1 LNRYQKMSDAAKAS
15 TVPEELEIIRADEVK
30 LEKIDWLW
38 PGRFALG
45 KLGLLAGM
53 PDRGKGLIFAD
64 MISRVTRGA
73 PWPCNEGT
81 APLGDCVLIQH
92 EDDPSDT
99 VVPRLIAAG
108 ADLKRVRI
116 LTMVKKVD
124 GSGKRIFS
132 LADLP
137 MLYKLLESLDDPQF
151 VGIDPLGSYT
161 GKINAAA
168 GNEVRSTLIPLIEM
182 LKQFHVSSVG
192 VLHFNKKIDI
202 DNPVLR
208 VADSI
213 AFTAMSR
220 HTFVV
225 TDDPE
230 NGRRLLIK
238 GKNNLAPD
246 TKALSYH
253 IELNHGGHDHR
264 DGSEIRAPRVIWGY
278 EHVEIS
284 AVQAMQAENSGAAA
298 HNPRKEAKEFILQTL
313 ADNGPTLAKDLDEA
327 ANAEGISKATL
338 RRAREALAKDK
349 KINCEKQKGGLKKP
363 WIWKLNGEGKN
374 NVEEF

>member
-1 LNRYQKMSDAAKAS
+1 MNRYSKMADAAKAS
-15 TVPEELEIIRADEVK
+15 TVPEELDIIRADKVK

-53 PDRGKGLIFAD
+53 PERGKGLIFTD
-64 MISRVTRGA
+64 MISRITRAA
-73 PWPCNEGT
+73 PWPCNEGR
-81 APLGDCVLIQH
+81 APIGDCVLIQH
-92 EDDPSDT
+92 EDDPGDT

-108 ADLKRVRI
+108 ADLKRIHI
-116 LTMVKKVD
+116 LKMVKKVD
-124 GSGKRIFS
+124 DSGKRIFS

-137 MLYKLLESLDDPQF
+137 MLEKVLESLNDPQF
-151 VGIDPLGSYT
+151 VAIDPLGSYT

-182 LKQFHVSSVG
+182 LKRFHVSG
-192 VLHFNKKIDI
+192 IGILHFNKKVDV

-225 TDDPE
+225 TDEPE
-230 NGRRLLIK
+230 NDRCLLIK

-246 TKALSYH
+246 TKALSFH
-253 IELNHGGHDHR
+253 IEINHGGYDHR
-264 DGSEIRAPRVIWGY
+264 DGDEIKAPRVIWEH

-298 HNPRKEAKEFILQTL
+298 HNPRKEAKEFILQLL
-313 ADNGPTLAKDLDEA
+313 ADNGPTAADDLDKTA
-327 ANAEGISKATL
+327 KAEGISNATL
-338 RRAREALAKDK
+338 RRARD
-349 KINCEKQKGGLKKP
+349 QLKKEGKIKRVKDGLTGP
-363 WIWKLNGEGKN
+363 WIWKLTDGEKD
-374 NVEEF
+374 NVKEF

>member
-1 LNRYQKMSDAAKAS
+1 MNRYAKMADAAKAS
-15 TVPEELEIIRADEVK
+15 TVPEELDIIRADEVK

-53 PDRGKGLIFAD
+53 PERGKGLLFAD
-64 MISRVTRGA
+64 MISRITRGA
-73 PWPCNEGT
+73 PWPCDEGT
-81 APLGDCVLIQH
+81 APTGDCVLVQH
-92 EDDPSDT
+92 EDAAGDT

-108 ADLKRVRI
+108 ADLKRVHI

-124 GSGKRIFS
+124 GSDKRIFS

-137 MLYKLLESLDDPQF
+137 MLYQRLEGLNNPQF

-168 GNEVRSTLIPLIEM
+168 GNEVRSTLIPLLEM
-182 LKQFHVSSVG
+182 LKQFHISGIG
-192 VLHFNKKIDI
+192 VLHFNKKVDV

-246 TKALSYH
+246 IKALSYH
-253 IELNHGGHDHR
+253 IETTHGGTDHR
-264 DGSEIRAPRVIWGY
+264 DGSEIKAPRVIWGH

-284 AVQAMQAENSGAAA
+284 AAQAMQAENSGAAA
-298 HNPRKEAKEFILQTL
+298 HNPRKEAIDFILQTL
-313 ADNGPTLAKDLDEA
+313 VDNGPTTADDLGEVAK
-327 ANAEGISKATL
+327 AEGISNATL
-338 RRAREALAKDK
+338 RRA
-349 KINCEKQKGGLKKP
+349 KGQLKKEGKIERVKDGLTGP
-363 WIWKLNGEGKN
+363 WIWKLTQGEKA

>member
-1 LNRYQKMSDAAKAS
+1 VNRYTKMADAAKAS
-15 TVPEELEIIRADEVK
+15 AVPEELDIIRADAVK

-53 PDRGKGLIFAD
+53 PDRGKGLIFSD
-64 MISRVTRGA
+64 IISRITRGA
-73 PWPCNEGT
+73 PWPCGEGR

-92 EDDPSDT
+92 EDDPGDT

-108 ADLKRVRI
+108 ADLTRVHI
-116 LTMVKKVD
+116 LTMVKKID

-137 MLYKLLESLDDPQF
+137 MLHQLLESLDDPQF

-161 GKINAAA
+161 GKINASA
-168 GNEVRSTLIPLIEM
+168 GNEVRSTLIPVVEM
-182 LKQFHVSSVG
+182 LKQFHVSGIG
-192 VLHFNKKIDI
+192 VLHFNKKSDQ

-230 NGRRLLIK
+230 NERRLLIK

-246 TKALSYH
+246 TKALAYH
-253 IELNHGGHDHR
+253 IETAHGGHDHR
-264 DGSEIRAPRVIWGY
+264 DGSEIRAPRVIWGH
-278 EHVEIS
+278 EHIDIS
-284 AVQAMQAENSGAAA
+284 AMAAMQAENGGKAAS
-298 HNPRKEAKEFILQTL
+298 NPRKEASDFILTTL
-313 ADNGPTLAKDLDEA
+313 ADSGPMSADDLFA
-327 ANAEGISKATL
+327 AAQDEGISEATFK
-338 RRAREALAKDK
+338 RARNALRDDK
-349 KINCEKQKGGLKKP
+349 KISRDKEGLKGP
-363 WIWKLNGEGKN
+363 WVWKLGDGKE
-374 NVEEF
+374 VDDF

>member
-1 LNRYQKMSDAAKAS
+1 VNRYQKMADAAKAS

-53 PDRGKGLIFAD
+53 PDRGKGLIFSD
-64 MISRVTRGA
+64 VISRITRGA
-73 PWPCNEGT
+73 PWPCGEDK

-92 EDDPSDT
+92 EDDPGDT

-108 ADLKRVRI
+108 ADLTRVHI
-116 LTMVKKVD
+116 LTMVKKID

-137 MLYKLLESLDDPQF
+137 MLHQLLERLADPQF

-168 GNEVRSTLIPLIEM
+168 GNEVRSTMIPLVEM
-182 LKQFHVSSVG
+182 LKQFHVSGVG
-192 VLHFNKKIDI
+192 VLHFNKKVDV

-230 NGRRLLIK
+230 NERRLLIK

-253 IELNHGGHDHR
+253 IETAHGGHDHR
-264 DGSEIRAPRVIWGY
+264 DGEEIRAPRVIWGK

-284 AVQAMQAENSGAAA
+284 ATAAMQAENSGRAAN
-298 HNPRKEAKEFILQTL
+298 NPRKEAGGFILETL
-313 ADNGPTLAKDLDEA
+313 ADNGPMSADDLSKA
-327 ANAEGISKATL
+327 ATEEGISDATFL
-338 RRAREALAKDK
+338 RARKALKLSK
-349 KINCEKQKGGLKKP
+349 KISRDKQGLAGP
-363 WIWKLNGEGKN
+363 WVWKLGDGKD
-374 NVEEF
+374 VDEF